1 MPAIPK
7 PPPRPRK
14 RRIAWD
20 RAESARVK
28 ARSDGRCE
36 CVVIFEGRCP
46 RRATEVH
53 HLLGGHGRR
62 GRGASALAENKL
74 HLCARHH
81 RDITEHR
88 LGLVEG
94 LLAASEDGAL
104 VYVRLEACAHCG
116 TIVSQDGDWYPSAD
130 RADGETT

>member
-94 LLAASEDGAL
+94 LLAASEDGAP
-104 VYVRLEACAHCG
+104 VYVR
-116 TIVSQDGDWYPSAD
+116 V
-130 RADGETT
+130 R